1 MILWF
6 PLKQCANVWT
16 CLHEDI
22 YKKLTFVTPTFILPF
37 FFISFFISFFF
48 SFILFFIFLPRA
60 NHVGNWHHKHHWYV
74 VLLLLLHMFNFA
86 VCTYCWIEEESV
98 DLTLQL
104 VEETSPIRPPLS
116 PLPRRRF
123 LRRLRESERKRKWL
137 WITATCI
144 IFTGLC

>member
-6 PLKQCANVWT
+6 PLKQCTNVWT
-16 CLHEDI
+16 CLHEHI
-22 YKKLTFVTPTFILPF
+22 YKKLTSSFILFF
-37 FFISFFISFFF
+37 FFISFFLSFFLSYF
-48 SFILFFIFLPRA
+48 LSFFLYFLPRA
-60 NHVGNWHHKHHWYV
+60 NHFGNWHHKHHWYV

-98 DLTLQL
+98 DLTLQF
-104 VEETSPIRPPLS
+104 VEETSPICPLLS
-116 PLPRRRF
+116 PLLRCTF

-144 IFTGLC
+144 IFNGLC